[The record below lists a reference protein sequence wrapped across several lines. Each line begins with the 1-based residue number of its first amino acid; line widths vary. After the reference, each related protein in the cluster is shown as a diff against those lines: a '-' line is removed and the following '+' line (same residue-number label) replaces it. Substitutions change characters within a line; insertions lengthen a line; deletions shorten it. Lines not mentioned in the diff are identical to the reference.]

1 MPEYTLTWKG
11 DKVRDYKTKTGEPY
25 RSCRIAVR
33 DESGNRITKLEL
45 TRPANLELPEV
56 GDVITGRVEN
66 HPRFDDLQRLVEG
79 VGGEGS
85 PSTNGGGSLGNSPSV
100 ATSRDTIIERQT
112 CLKAAAVV
120 VSSLVATGGAKESDV
135 PNLLATFTEAG
146 MDALRGRADEGG
158 TDDKAA
164 PSPAP
169 ATGVD
174 DDIPF

>member
-1 MPEYTLTWKG
+1 MADYTVTWRG
-11 DKVRDYKTKTGEPY
+11 DKPRSFNTKAGEPR

-33 DESGNRITKLEL
+33 DEAGNRITKLEL
-45 TRPANLELPEV
+45 VRPANEDMPEV
-56 GDVITGRVEN
+56 NDVLTGEIVP
-66 HPRFDDLQRLVEG
+66 HPRFSDLQRLVEG

-120 VSSLVATGGAKESDV
+120 VSSLVATGNAKESDV
-135 PNLLATFTEAG
+135 PKLLATFTEAG
-146 MDALRGRADEGG
+146 VDALRGRADEGG